1 MTYTDY
7 TTLLA
12 ERDDL
17 KARLAEA
24 EQLREQI
31 LNFPNLRAMRE
42 AMVAAADENKE
53 LLAKLA
59 ERDAEI
65 AKNGRH
71 AMRVTISQLEARL
84 AEKDETISRMQGLLE
99 TCDEVMVATE
109 ARLAEAERDA
119 ERYRWLRVRINFRDQ
134 LVRSE
139 DGHGPST
146 KWRAW
151 VHDDYRENPPVSEHI
166 DEYIDAARAGGA
178 GEGSRE

>member
-99 TCDEVMVATE
+99 TCDEVME
-109 ARLAEAERDA
+109 ALRTRLAEAERLLIDVHPWIDRRTMPVLM
-119 ERYRWLRVRINFRDQ
+119 EKSRDVI
-134 LVRSE
+134 LARLNAV
-139 DGHGPST
+139 
-146 KWRAW
+146 
-151 VHDDYRENPPVSEHI
+151 
-166 DEYIDAARAGGA
+166 IDAARADA
-178 GEGSRE
+178 GSSTRR

>member
-7 TTLLA
+7 NTLLA

-99 TCDEVMVATE
+99 TCDEVME
-109 ARLAEAERDA
+109 ALRTRLAEAVAALRAAMDDTPGWYDLARDA
-119 ERYRWLRVRINFRDQ
+119 TRA
-134 LVRSE
+134 
-139 DGHGPST
+139 DG
-146 KWRAW
+146 A
-151 VHDDYRENPPVSEHI
+151 RE
-166 DEYIDAARAGGA
+166 GGK
-178 GEGSRE
+178 

>member
-1 MTYTDY
+1 MDDLTKRLRGMRLDGVDNA
-7 TTLLA
+7 TTMRLA
-12 ERDDL
+12 ADEIDTL

-84 AEKDETISRMQGLLE
+84 ET
-99 TCDEVMVATE
+99 
-109 ARLAEAERDA
+109 AERGLQSVKDA
-119 ERYRWLRVRINFRDQ
+119 NA
-134 LVRSE
+134 
-139 DGHGPST
+139 
-146 KWRAW
+146 AW
-151 VHDDYRENPPVSEHI
+151 VVASKLWNKETEVK
-166 DEYIDAARAGGA
+166 
-178 GEGSRE
+178 

>member
-7 TTLLA
+7 NTLLA

-84 AEKDETISRMQGLLE
+84 ET
-99 TCDEVMVATE
+99 
-109 ARLAEAERDA
+109 AERGLQIVKDA
-119 ERYRWLRVRINFRDQ
+119 NA
-134 LVRSE
+134 
-139 DGHGPST
+139 
-146 KWRAW
+146 AW
-151 VHDDYRENPPVSEHI
+151 VVASKLWNKETEVK
-166 DEYIDAARAGGA
+166 
-178 GEGSRE
+178 